1 MKNWIMTAVCVA
13 GVMTTVPAQ
22 AQISESLAKQCREM
36 MIKAYPTQLYGTT
49 GTAARQRDYFQ
60 QPMQALMTFLRSADF
75 GARAKEMGGFDL
87 SGTGTVRFAN

>member
-13 GVMTTVPAQ
+13 GVMTAVPAQ

-36 MIKAYPTQLYGTT
+36 MVKAYPTQLYGTT

-60 QPMQALMTFLRSADF
+60 QCIKQQGKMDNNSKID
-75 GARAKEMGGFDL
+75 
-87 SGTGTVRFAN
+87 SGSEPTTTGSGVEQR